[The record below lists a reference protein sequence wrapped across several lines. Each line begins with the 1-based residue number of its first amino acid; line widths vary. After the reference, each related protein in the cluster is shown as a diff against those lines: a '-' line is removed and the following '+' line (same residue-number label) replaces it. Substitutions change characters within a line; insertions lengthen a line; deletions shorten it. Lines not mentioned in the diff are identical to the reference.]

1 MKGSEKMKKLL
12 IFILIGATAVLFS
25 VKKPVEN
32 TQSKTVIIKQ
42 NIGLPNNAVKKLN
55 DFLKP

>member
-1 MKGSEKMKKLL
+1 MKRVI

-25 VKKPVEN
+25 VKKPVKN
-32 TQSKTVIIKQ
+32 TQPTVTIEQ
-42 NIGLPNNAVKKLN
+42 NIGLPSSAVKKLN

>member
-1 MKGSEKMKKLL
+1 MKKLV
-12 IFILIGATAVLFS
+12 ILIVIGFMVVLFS
-25 VKKPVEN
+25 IQKPVKN
-32 TQSKTVIIKQ
+32 TQPTVTIEQ